1 MQEIT
6 KIMIKKYALN
16 KLKYDFMGY
25 PYYNINQ
32 LSFHHLII
40 PHCDCHELGYG
51 EGYYEWNGAIL
62 RQKTSHSYL
71 HLIEHYDYDR
81 FLDITSELIDEVM
94 KGYIDFDNLKKIN
107 DILNSFE
114 REYLDKKKKGKTV
127 IKHSYTERLLTSN
140 KGR

>member
-25 PYYNINQ
+25 PYYNIDQ

-40 PHCDCHELGYG
+40 PHCECHEFGIG

-62 RQKTSHSYL
+62 KTSHNYL

-81 FLDITSELIDEVM
+81 FLDITSELIDENM
-94 KGYIDFDNLKKIN
+94 KGYLDFSNLKRIN
-107 DILNSFE
+107 EILDSFE
-114 REYLDKKKKGKTV
+114 REYIDKKKKGKNI
-127 IKHSYTERLLTSN
+127 IKNQYTRRLLKN
-140 KGR
+140 NMK